1 MIICVSL
8 VVGYAIRNESRIY
21 AEEAVYILQVEDQ
34 YKILS
39 ERIFEIESVLE
50 SELQIEGVTKKVKF
64 SSDEIELEALA
75 IEYEIKEISLTNLSI
90 VVEQK
95 FHRLSYCQLF
105 FSNIEDFKEYIN
117 SSGNLIQREYI
128 PALIKYSD
136 SG

>member
-1 MIICVSL
+1 M
-8 VVGYAIRNESRIY
+8 
-21 AEEAVYILQVEDQ
+21 
-34 YKILS
+34 
-39 ERIFEIESVLE
+39 
-50 SELQIEGVTKKVKF
+50 KF

>member
-50 SELQIEGVTKKVKF
+50 SELQIGC
-64 SSDEIELEALA
+64 D
-75 IEYEIKEISLTNLSI
+75 
-90 VVEQK
+90 
-95 FHRLSYCQLF
+95 
-105 FSNIEDFKEYIN
+105 
-117 SSGNLIQREYI
+117 
-128 PALIKYSD
+128 
-136 SG
+136 